1 MAQVLIQAPDL
12 LILDEPTNHLDFDS
26 ISWLEKYL
34 ASYKGALL
42 VVTHDRYFLDQVATQ
57 IMELSFGTLYAYEG
71 NYEDYVRQKAERVE
85 RELVQEHKT
94 QQLYKKELAWMRTG
108 AKARTT
114 KQQARINHFN
124 ELQKSVDHKVQ
135 VDQDVQINLGSKRLG
150 KKVLELKDASAKLG
164 SHQIIKDFNMM
175 INAGD
180 RIGITA

>member
-1 MAQVLIQAPDL
+1 MNLQ
-12 LILDEPTNHLDFDS
+12 TFDFDS
-26 ISWLEKYL
+26 ISRLEKYL

-108 AKARTT
+108 AKAGRPSS
-114 KQQARINHFN
+114 KH
-124 ELQKSVDHKVQ
+124 
-135 VDQDVQINLGSKRLG
+135 GS
-150 KKVLELKDASAKLG
+150 
-164 SHQIIKDFNMM
+164 
-175 INAGD
+175 
-180 RIGITA
+180 ITSMNCKIS